1 MRDIGRALGISH
13 VAVSLGLRNHPR
25 IPRERCLEIQA
36 KAAEM
41 GYHPNAMATALAQR
55 RSATRK
61 HPVASTIAWLNFW
74 DPPSKLREHREFDA
88 YWKGAYEAAE
98 EYGYRLE
105 EFAGP
110 LTPAFLAKL
119 DGIFRNRGISAILL
133 PPQPRETRVEPF
145 PWDKYYA
152 VRFGSSVQFP
162 ELQLITAHQSINAAL
177 ALRKILSQGYR
188 RVGYMM
194 NRELR
199 GAQWLHVAGY
209 LAEQF
214 SLPKDFR
221 LTPLQIDDSTD
232 PAVLGA
238 LKEWVRSEKPDVII
252 SDMVGASDMLRRVGC
267 RIPEDIGMVALS
279 QLDGRSDT
287 GINQNSLEI
296 GRQAIRQL
304 VSLIHIGERGVPAI
318 PRHTLIPG
326 VWVQGTM
333 LPPRKPVT
341 KTAKA
346 ATKPLPARRSK

>member
-1 MRDIGRALGISH
+1 
-13 VAVSLGLRNHPR
+13 
-25 IPRERCLEIQA
+25 
-36 KAAEM
+36 M

-61 HPVASTIAWLNFW
+61 HPITSTIAWINFW
-74 DPPSKLREHREFDA
+74 EPSTKLREHLEFDA

-110 LTPAFLAKL
+110 LNTAFLKKL

-133 PPQPRETRVEPF
+133 PPQQHETRVESF
-145 PWDKYYA
+145 PWEKYYA
-152 VRFGSSVQFP
+152 VRFGSSVQYP
-162 ELQLITAHQSINAAL
+162 PLHLVTAYQSINAAL
-177 ALRKILSQGYR
+177 ALQQITSCGYK
-188 RVGYMM
+188 RVGYIM
-194 NRELR
+194 NRDLR

-209 LAEQF
+209 LAQQF
-214 SLPKDFR
+214 GLDPANR
-221 LTPLQIDDSTD
+221 LTPFKIDPSADA
-232 PAVLGA
+232 AVIA
-238 LKEWVRSEKPDVII
+238 ELKAWIRREKPDAII
-252 SDMVGASDMLRRVGC
+252 SDMSNASDYIRRAGY
-267 RIPEDIGMVALS
+267 RIPEDLGMAALS
-279 QLDGRSDT
+279 QLDGRADC

-333 LPPRKPVT
+333 LPQLKKEKIAPGKEKSRTPS
-341 KTAKA
+341 KA
-346 ATKPLPARRSK
+346 SAGEVGKKSG